1 MERREETT
9 PLLNDTLSP
18 AGYKTTSVA
27 SDNDDCITIL
37 TSNPPSLASRRSSTS
52 SSSSKGTTQKQDD
65 IVARR
70 LNGASLLTVLGS
82 IWVAVTL
89 GSLDSSIVA
98 TIYAQIGTEFQKSNE
113 IVWIATAYLLSY
125 TALQPLYGR
134 ISDVF
139 GRKSALLFATVVFFI
154 GSLLCGAA
162 PNLWS
167 LVVARLVAGLGG
179 GGINTLTTVIISDL
193 VSLRDRGKYQ
203 GYGNMAYGLGSL
215 MGGPLGGLI
224 TDTVGWRWCFYINL
238 PLLLVTIYVASCVMT
253 NYNLKERNDNS
264 TLMQRLKMIDWLG
277 AGTIVTAVVAFMV
290 ATSLGGN
297 TRPWSDPFVLGC
309 LAASVVLTILFGVVE
324 AKIADNPLMPW
335 SIITSRTPLAC
346 SLTNFWA
353 LMATMSSVYMIPLYL
368 QAVLGNSPTRAGLY
382 LMPRI
387 VSLSCGSV
395 FSGFFISRTGE
406 YKGITITAAFTLV
419 VATTGYSFWTATTP
433 LWFVFITTILDGAS
447 LGILITTTLIAMLS
461 TIAASEMATITSM
474 SYLFRSAGGVIGIS
488 VTSAVFQAAVKH
500 ILSEKITGPDAEKY
514 IEIARQSMSE
524 VRSLLPA
531 DILDIVLDAYE
542 VALRYSFYS
551 MMAMAALAFIST
563 LFIQRFELSTKVSK

>member
-1 MERREETT
+1 M
-9 PLLNDTLSP
+9 
-18 AGYKTTSVA
+18 
-27 SDNDDCITIL
+27 
-37 TSNPPSLASRRSSTS
+37 
-52 SSSSKGTTQKQDD
+52 
-65 IVARR
+65 
-70 LNGASLLTVLGS
+70 LGS

>member
-1 MERREETT
+1 
-9 PLLNDTLSP
+9 
-18 AGYKTTSVA
+18 
-27 SDNDDCITIL
+27 
-37 TSNPPSLASRRSSTS
+37 
-52 SSSSKGTTQKQDD
+52 
-65 IVARR
+65 
-70 LNGASLLTVLGS
+70 
-82 IWVAVTL
+82 
-89 GSLDSSIVA
+89 
-98 TIYAQIGTEFQKSNE
+98 
-113 IVWIATAYLLSY
+113 
-125 TALQPLYGR
+125 
-134 ISDVF
+134 
-139 GRKSALLFATVVFFI
+139 
-154 GSLLCGAA
+154 
-162 PNLWS
+162 
-167 LVVARLVAGLGG
+167 
-179 GGINTLTTVIISDL
+179 
-193 VSLRDRGKYQ
+193 
-203 GYGNMAYGLGSL
+203 

-309 LAASVVLTILFGVVE
+309 LAASVVLTLLFGVVE

-368 QAVLGNSPTRAGLY
+368 QAVLGNGPTRAGLY

-419 VATTGYSFWTATTP
+419 LATTGYSFWTAATP

-488 VTSAVFQAAVKH
+488 VTSAVFQAAVKR
-500 ILSEKITGPDAEKY
+500 ILSEKITGPDAEKVKEREELIRCHSCKY
-514 IEIARQSMSE
+514 ANLPL
-524 VRSLLPA
+524 SLFSILKLPA
-531 DILDIVLDAYE
+531 
-542 VALRYSFYS
+542 S
-551 MMAMAALAFIST
+551 
-563 LFIQRFELSTKVSK
+563 Q